1 MTLHHFALCKPHSLQ
16 SERNEQRGVHLAV
29 PKGKPLNVSS
39 CICSRGFIWDS
50 DQETGLFT
58 LLYCTYRK
66 EQWSS
71 LSESIQL
78 PSQQWSVALERI
90 QVLTECIIGS
100 LSPFLHL
107 ASLSF
112 MACTWTFCQNSL
124 CSISS
129 LSWMPS
135 FQANIN
141 IQLSLSCL
149 LFWVR
154 SFSKLTRS
162 YHVACKLSQF
172 KKSIQHLK

>member
-29 PKGKPLNVSS
+29 PKGKLLNASS
-39 CICSRGFIWDS
+39 CICSRGFILDS

-58 LLYCTYRK
+58 LLYCTCRK

-71 LSESIQL
+71 SSESIQL
-78 PSQQWSVALERI
+78 PSQGWSVVLERT
-90 QVLTECIIGS
+90 QVQTECMIGS

-129 LSWMPS
+129 WS
-135 FQANIN
+135 
-141 IQLSLSCL
+141 
-149 LFWVR
+149 
-154 SFSKLTRS
+154 
-162 YHVACKLSQF
+162 
-172 KKSIQHLK
+172 